1 MARRVRSVEPMK
13 SSMLLLRLLVSLA
26 VSSVVALSSGCVAV
40 VAGAAAGAGT
50 VAYLRGELE
59 ASLDKNLDGVL
70 RATNRGLEQLQFAK
84 ISEKKDALVAEVVAR
99 TARDQK
105 VGVTLEKVSDTL
117 TRVKIRV
124 GMFGDEAISRAL
136 LDKIKGNL

>member
-1 MARRVRSVEPMK
+1 MKNSPLLPRV
-13 SSMLLLRLLVSLA
+13 LVSLLLSA
-26 VSSVVALSSGCVAV
+26 VVGLSSGCVAV

-59 ASLDKNLDGVL
+59 ASLERNLDTVV
-70 RATNRGLEQLQFAK
+70 RSTSSSLEQLQFVK
-84 ISEKKDALVAEVVAR
+84 ISEKKDALAAEVIAR

-105 VGVTLEKVSDTL
+105 INVSMEKISDTL

-124 GMFGDEAISRAL
+124 GMFGDEAVSRAL
-136 LDKIKGNL
+136 LDKIKANL